1 MVAADYP
8 SEFVVG
14 ESKEVVVGIGN
25 QEHEPTRYTVVVLL
39 QEVRFV
45 DNESV
50 VDREAELDR
59 LHAGE
64 LPHNETWR
72 RTYAV
77 TPTHPGERLRLQF
90 LLYRGRRT
98 G

>member
-1 MVAADYP
+1 
-8 SEFVVG
+8 VV
-14 ESKEVVVGIGN
+14 I
-25 QEHEPTRYTVVVLL
+25 LL

-50 VDREAELDR
+50 VDQEAELDR

-72 RTYAV
+72 RTYEV
-77 TPTHPGERLRLQF
+77 TPTYPGERLRLQF
-90 LLYRGRRT
+90 LLYRGDALAEPTSSDSYRELHLWINVSD
-98 G
+98 GS